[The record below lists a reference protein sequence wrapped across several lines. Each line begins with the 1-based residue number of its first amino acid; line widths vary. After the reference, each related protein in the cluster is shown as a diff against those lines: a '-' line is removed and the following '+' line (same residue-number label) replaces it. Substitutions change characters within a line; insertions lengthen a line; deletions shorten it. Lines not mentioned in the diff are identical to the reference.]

1 MQYIIKYA
9 GEISTKQSRTKWGMI
24 NMLYS
29 NIVKA
34 VKFHGLSISEGKVYW
49 DFLYLDIKE
58 DAVYILKNIPGI
70 QYFAEVTVLDS
81 YDKNTIIE
89 QGFNLFKNKIKGKKF
104 AVRCRNKLTKNKT
117 FRSKD
122 LEIELGDKLFVYSS
136 GVDLKH
142 ADVFCHVEI
151 RDKGTFLYSE
161 KIQGLTGFPV
171 GNTGK
176 GIMMFSGGIDSPVAA
191 YKAIRIGIKPV
202 FVYFDLGGNEQKKNT
217 YDIFRFIYNKYLAG
231 LEIKFIEIP
240 FLETIEYIRT
250 LPHKYQNLLLKY
262 FFYNISDK
270 LAYRYKA
277 NAVIT
282 GEALGQVSTQ
292 TIQNLTLLDKYVY
305 HSVFRPTLFLSKL
318 EIIDIAEE
326 IGTFDMSYKGKEF
339 CAIATKNVV
348 TGGRKDIFDNI
359 IKDIPLQQ
367 ILHSLV
373 KDIKIMGIDD
383 FDESNNDNNEV
394 SSIDNADRILVNL
407 GSKLSKTKQEIAIDL
422 DKALLEFEK
431 WDKTKLYKI
440 VCDEGVKSKI
450 LSKHMKEK
458 GFDVVTV

>member
-1 MQYIIKYA
+1 MKYIIKYA

-24 NMLYS
+24 NRLYS

-34 VKFHGLSISEGKVYW
+34 VKYHGLHLVEGKVYW
-49 DFLYLDIKE
+49 DFLYVNIEE
-58 DAVYILKNIPGI
+58 DALFILKNIPGI
-70 QYFAEVTVLDS
+70 QYLAEVKVLDS
-81 YDKNTIIE
+81 FDKDEIIAE
-89 QGFNLFKNKIKGKKF
+89 GFKLFKDKVVGKKF

-117 FRSKD
+117 FRSVD
-122 LEIELGDKLFVYSS
+122 LEIELGSKLFDYST

-161 KIQGLTGFPV
+161 KIPGLTGFPV

-176 GIMMFSGGIDSPVAA
+176 GIVMFSGGIDSPVAA
-191 YKAIRIGIKPV
+191 YQAIRIGIKPV
-202 FVYFDLGGNEQKKNT
+202 FVYFDLGGDEQKKNT
-217 YDIFRFIYNKYLAG
+217 YDIFKFLYEKYLAG

-240 FLETIEYIRT
+240 FLDTIEYIRT

-262 FFYNISDK
+262 FFYNVSDK
-270 LAYRYKA
+270 LAYRHKA

-292 TIQNLTLLDKYVY
+292 TIQNLTLLDNYIS
-305 HSVFRPTLFLSKL
+305 HSVFRPVLFLSKL
-318 EIIDIAEE
+318 EIIDIAEQ

-359 IKDIPLQQ
+359 IKDIPLQD
-367 ILHSLV
+367 IVNSLV
-373 KDIKIMGIDD
+373 KDIKVMGIEDFEATSSKADD
-383 FDESNNDNNEV
+383 KTEPDFNRENLT
-394 SSIDNADRILVNL
+394 IINL
-407 GSKLSKTKQEIAIDL
+407 GSKKSDFTDELILDL
-422 DKALLEFEK
+422 DKALEEFEN
-431 WDKTKLYKI
+431 WDKSKTYKI
-440 VCDEGVKSKI
+440 ICDEGVKSKI
-450 LSKHMKEK
+450 LAKYMKEK
-458 GFDVVTV
+458 GFSII

>member
-24 NMLYS
+24 NRLYS
-29 NIVKA
+29 NILKA
-34 VKFHGLSISEGKVYW
+34 IKYHGLQLNEGKVYW
-49 DFLYLDIKE
+49 DFLYVDINE
-58 DAVYILKNIPGI
+58 DALFVLKNIPGI
-70 QYFAEVTVLDS
+70 QYFAEVKVLDS
-81 YDKNTIIE
+81 FDKDEIIE
-89 QGFNLFKNKIKGKKF
+89 EGFKLFKDKVGGKKF

-117 FRSKD
+117 FRSVD
-122 LEIELGDKLFVYSS
+122 LEIELGSKLFDYST

-176 GIMMFSGGIDSPVAA
+176 GIVMFSGGIDSPVAT
-191 YKAIRIGIKPV
+191 YQAIRIGIKPI
-202 FVYFDLGGNEQKKNT
+202 FVYFDLGGDEQKENT
-217 YDIFRFIYNKYLAG
+217 YDIFRFMYKKYLAG

-240 FLETIEYIRT
+240 FLNTIEYIRT

-262 FFYNISDK
+262 FFYNVSDK
-270 LAYRYKA
+270 LAYRHKA

-292 TIQNLTLLDKYVY
+292 TIQNLTLLDNYIS
-305 HSVFRPTLFLSKL
+305 HSVFRPVLFLSKL
-318 EIIDIAEE
+318 EIIDIAEQ

-359 IKDIPLQQ
+359 IKDIPLQD
-367 ILHSLV
+367 IVHSLV
-373 KDIKIMGIDD
+373 KDIKVMGIED
-383 FDESNNDNNEV
+383 FEEVEEKSLENSKNIYDIEDLTVINLASQKSNYPDEL
-394 SSIDNADRILVNL
+394 I
-407 GSKLSKTKQEIAIDL
+407 IDL
-422 DKALLEFEK
+422 DKALEEFK
-431 WDKTKLYKI
+431 NWDKSRKYKI
-440 VCDEGVKSKI
+440 ICDEGVKSKI
-450 LSKHMKEK
+450 LAKAMREK
-458 GFDVVTV
+458 GFEVA

>member
-1 MQYIIKYA
+1 MKYIIKYA

-24 NMLYS
+24 NRLYS

-34 VKFHGLSISEGKVYW
+34 VKYHGLHLVEGKVYW
-49 DFLYLDIKE
+49 DFLYININE
-58 DAVYILKNIPGI
+58 DALFILKNIPGI
-70 QYFAEVTVLDS
+70 QYLAEVKVLDS
-81 YDKNTIIE
+81 FDKDEIIE
-89 QGFNLFKNKIKGKKF
+89 EGFKLFKDKVVGKKF

-117 FRSKD
+117 FRSVD
-122 LEIELGDKLFVYSS
+122 LEIELGSKLFDYST

-161 KIQGLTGFPV
+161 KIQGLIGFPV

-176 GIMMFSGGIDSPVAA
+176 GIVMFSGGIDSPVAA
-191 YKAIRIGIKPV
+191 YQAIRIGMKPI
-202 FVYFDLGGNEQKKNT
+202 FVYFDLGGDKQKKNT
-217 YDIFRFIYNKYLAG
+217 YDIFRFMYKKYLAG

-240 FLETIEYIRT
+240 FLDTIEYIRT

-262 FFYNISDK
+262 FFYNVSDK
-270 LAYRYKA
+270 LAYRHKA

-292 TIQNLTLLDKYVY
+292 TIQNLTLLDKYIY
-305 HSVFRPTLFLSKL
+305 HSVFRPTLFMSKL
-318 EIIDIAEE
+318 EIIDVAEQ

-359 IKDIPLQQ
+359 IKDIPLQD
-367 ILHSLV
+367 IIHSLV
-373 KDIKIMGIDD
+373 KDIKVMGIED
-383 FDESNNDNNEV
+383 FDKMDDDDKNINDFEINISDPV
-394 SSIDNADRILVNL
+394 VINL
-407 GSKLSKTKQEIAIDL
+407 GSKSVDQGNEMVIDL
-422 DKALLEFEK
+422 DTALVEYEK
-431 WDKTKLYKI
+431 WDKTKTYKI
-440 VCDEGVKSKI
+440 ICDEGVKSKI
-450 LSKHMKEK
+450 LAKYMKEK
-458 GFDVVTV
+458 GFMLI